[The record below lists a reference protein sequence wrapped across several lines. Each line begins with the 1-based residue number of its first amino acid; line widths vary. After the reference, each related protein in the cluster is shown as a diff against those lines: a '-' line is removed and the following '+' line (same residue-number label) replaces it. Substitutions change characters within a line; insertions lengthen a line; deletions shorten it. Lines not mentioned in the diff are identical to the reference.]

1 MASFEI
7 IGNLKVKGETTAVSE
22 KFSKREF
29 VLMTDTSTQYP
40 QYISLQLTQDKCALL
55 DNFSVGD
62 EMKVSFNLRG
72 REWNGPQ
79 GLRYFNSLEAWRL
92 EKSNASSSAPT
103 SSASSSAPQA
113 GSDIMSNAEIA
124 DDLPF

>member
-1 MASFEI
+1 MASFDI
-7 IGNLKVKGETTAVSE
+7 VGSLKVKGETTAVSE
-22 KFSKREF
+22 KFTKRDF
-29 VLMTDTSTQYP
+29 VVITDLTSQYP

-55 DNFSVGD
+55 DNYEVG
-62 EMKVSFNLRG
+62 EEIKVHFNLRG

-92 EKSNASSSAPT
+92 EKVSAGDAASAP
-103 SSASSSAPQA
+103 SAAPIA
-113 GSDIMSNAEIA
+113 SPGVISNTEIA